1 MFQLPIENLRRKNT
15 YAIVLLALSAAS
27 FSAHAADART
37 DRMQRECAEIAG
49 SKTADKQAGV
59 MQECTHGKTS
69 KTHASGMESTEHA
82 KVKSCDTQAKA
93 VNEKSARSFCVNAM
107 PGKSKSRREP

>member
-1 MFQLPIENLRRKNT
+1 MFQLPIENRRRKNT
-15 YAIVLLALSAAS
+15 YAVVLLALSAAS
-27 FSAHAADART
+27 LSAHAADART

-93 VNEKSARSFCVNAM
+93 MDEKERPQFLRECYA
-107 PGKSKSRREP
+107 GKK

>member
-1 MFQLPIENLRRKNT
+1 MFQLRIENRRRRNT
-15 YAIVLLALSAAS
+15 YAVVLLALSAAS

-69 KTHASGMESTEHA
+69 KTHASGMESAEHA

-93 VNEKSARSFCVNAM
+93 VDEKERQQFLRECYA
-107 PGKSKSRREP
+107 GKR